1 MNIFSGLEEV
11 DIMLKFR
18 KIKAFAFVEALLA
31 LMIAT
36 LTVLLLSFV
45 LGDSVKREQQ
55 HKCVLN
61 EYSNQLMKLHES
73 RLPVSYIEEK
83 TTSKSSTSNLE
94 NNTSSNKD
102 SPKNSEN
109 NIKEVTHLKKINSK
123 TPVTSVHISC
133 NQEEVV
139 RIERMDS
146 REKVSISTH

>member
-1 MNIFSGLEEV
+1 
-11 DIMLKFR
+11 MLKFR

-73 RLPVSYIEEK
+73 RLPVSYTEDK
-83 TTSKSSTSNLE
+83 TSSTTSTSKIDDTNAA
-94 NNTSSNKD
+94 NKNTHKT
-102 SPKNSEN
+102 
-109 NIKEVTHLKKINSK
+109 KEVIRLKKINS
-123 TPVTSVHISC
+123 TSVRISC
-133 NQEEVV
+133 DQEEVV
-139 RIERMDS
+139 QIERMDS
-146 REKVSISTH
+146 SKKVSVSTN

>member
-1 MNIFSGLEEV
+1 
-11 DIMLKFR
+11 MLKFQ
-18 KIKAFAFVEALLA
+18 KIKAYAFVEALLA

-55 HKCVLN
+55 HKCILN
-61 EYSNQLMKLHES
+61 EYSKQLMKLHES
-73 RLPVSYIEEK
+73 RPPVSY
-83 TTSKSSTSNLE
+83 TE
-94 NNTSSNKD
+94 NNISLNKY
-102 SPKNSEN
+102 SLKNSEHK
-109 NIKEVTHLKKINSK
+109 IKEVRYLKKINSK
-123 TPVTSVHISC
+123 TPVTSVYISC

>member
-1 MNIFSGLEEV
+1 
-11 DIMLKFR
+11 MLKFQ
-18 KIKAFAFVEALLA
+18 KIKAYAFVEALLA

-55 HKCVLN
+55 HKCILN
-61 EYSNQLMKLHES
+61 EYSKQLMKLHKS
-73 RLPVSYIEEK
+73 RPPVSYTEEN
-83 TTSKSSTSNLE
+83 TISKSSTSNSE

-102 SPKNSEN
+102 SPKNSEHK
-109 NIKEVTHLKKINSK
+109 IKEVTHLKKINSK

-139 RIERMDS
+139 RIERMGS
-146 REKVSISTH
+146 TEKVSISTH

>member
-1 MNIFSGLEEV
+1 
-11 DIMLKFR
+11 MLKFQ
-18 KIKAFAFVEALLA
+18 KIKAYAFVEALLA

-73 RLPVSYIEEK
+73 RPPVSYTEENA
-83 TTSKSSTSNLE
+83 TSKSSTSKKE

-102 SPKNSEN
+102 SPKNSEH
-109 NIKEVTHLKKINSK
+109 NIKEVTHLKKINSI
-123 TPVTSVHISC
+123 TSVTSVSIPC
-133 NQEEVV
+133 DQEEVV
-139 RIERMDS
+139 QIERMGS
-146 REKVSISTH
+146 KEKVSISTH

>member
-1 MNIFSGLEEV
+1 
-11 DIMLKFR
+11 MLKFQ
-18 KIKAFAFVEALLA
+18 KIKAYAFVEALLA

-36 LTVLLLSFV
+36 LTVLLLSFI

-55 HKCVLN
+55 HKCILN

-73 RLPVSYIEEK
+73 RPPVSYIGEK

>member
-11 DIMLKFR
+11 DIMLKFQ
-18 KIKAFAFVEALLA
+18 KIKAYAFLEALLA

-73 RLPVSYIEEK
+73 RLPVSYK
-83 TTSKSSTSNLE
+83 KDKTSSTTSTSKIGDTNA
-94 NNTSSNKD
+94 SNKNTH
-102 SPKNSEN
+102 KT
-109 NIKEVTHLKKINSK
+109 KEVIHLKKINSK
-123 TPVTSVHISC
+123 TPVTSVRISC
-133 NQEEVV
+133 DQEEVV
-139 RIERMDS
+139 QIERMDS
-146 REKVSISTH
+146 SKKVSVSTN

>member
-11 DIMLKFR
+11 DTMLKFQ
-18 KIKAFAFVEALLA
+18 KIRAYAFVETLLA

-73 RLPVSYIEEK
+73 RLPVSYKEEN
-83 TTSKSSTSNLE
+83 TTSKNSTANSE
-94 NNTSSNKD
+94 NNTLSNKD
-102 SPKNSEN
+102 SPKNSEHK
-109 NIKEVTHLKKINSK
+109 IKEVTYLKKINSK
-123 TPVTSVHISC
+123 TPVTSVSIHC
-133 NQEEVV
+133 DQEEVV
-139 RIERMDS
+139 RIERMGS
-146 REKVSISTH
+146 KEKVSISTH

>member
-1 MNIFSGLEEV
+1 
-11 DIMLKFR
+11 MLKFQ
-18 KIKAFAFVEALLA
+18 KIRAYAFVEALLA

-73 RLPVSYIEEK
+73 RPPVSYTEENA
-83 TTSKSSTSNLE
+83 TSKSSTSKKE

-102 SPKNSEN
+102 SPKNSEH
-109 NIKEVTHLKKINSK
+109 NIKEVTHLKKINSI
-123 TPVTSVHISC
+123 TSVTSVSIPC
-133 NQEEVV
+133 DQEEVV
-139 RIERMDS
+139 QIERMGS
-146 REKVSISTH
+146 KEKVSISTH

>member
-1 MNIFSGLEEV
+1 
-11 DIMLKFR
+11 MLKFQ
-18 KIKAFAFVEALLA
+18 KIRAYAFVEALLA

-73 RLPVSYIEEK
+73 RPPVSYTEENA
-83 TTSKSSTSNLE
+83 TSKSSTLKKE

-102 SPKNSEN
+102 SPKNFEHD
-109 NIKEVTHLKKINSK
+109 IKEVTHLKKINSI
-123 TPVTSVHISC
+123 TSVTSVSIPC
-133 NQEEVV
+133 DQEEVV
-139 RIERMDS
+139 QIERMGS
-146 REKVSISTH
+146 KEKVSISTH

>member
-1 MNIFSGLEEV
+1 
-11 DIMLKFR
+11 MLKFQ
-18 KIKAFAFVEALLA
+18 KIRAYAFVEALLA

-73 RLPVSYIEEK
+73 RPPVSYTEENA
-83 TTSKSSTSNLE
+83 TSKSSTSKKE

-102 SPKNSEN
+102 SPKNSEH
-109 NIKEVTHLKKINSK
+109 NIKEVTQLKKINSI
-123 TPVTSVHISC
+123 TSVTSVSIPC
-133 NQEEVV
+133 DQEEVV
-139 RIERMDS
+139 QIERMGS
-146 REKVSISTH
+146 KEKVSISTH

>member
-1 MNIFSGLEEV
+1 
-11 DIMLKFR
+11 MLKFQ
-18 KIKAFAFVEALLA
+18 KIRAYAFVEALLA

-73 RLPVSYIEEK
+73 RPPVNYIEEK
-83 TTSKSSTSNLE
+83 TTSKSSTSNSE

-102 SPKNSEN
+102 SPNNSEN
-109 NIKEVTHLKKINSK
+109 NIKEVIHLKKINSK

>member
-1 MNIFSGLEEV
+1 
-11 DIMLKFR
+11 MLKFQ
-18 KIKAFAFVEALLA
+18 KIKAYAFVEALLA

-55 HKCVLN
+55 HKCILN
-61 EYSNQLMKLHES
+61 EYSKQLMKLHES
-73 RLPVSYIEEK
+73 RPPVSY
-83 TTSKSSTSNLE
+83 TE
-94 NNTSSNKD
+94 NNISLNKYFL
-102 SPKNSEN
+102 KNSEHK
-109 NIKEVTHLKKINSK
+109 IKEVRYLKKINSK

-146 REKVSISTH
+146 RETVSISTH